1 MSSENDT
8 RARRDHDHLAWFLG
22 PKAEHSDLFE
32 GLMLLILRDYV
43 HWRKNYFPSDPI
55 LLTKALQRDF
65 VTAHDSLNQ
74 HVHEL
79 LALLRRNFPFYSP
92 RYIAHELSDTLMPAL
107 LGYFAGMMFN
117 PNNVTP
123 EAAPVTTELEVEA
136 CSAILQMLGYT
147 PPPPLPPDSDEDD
160 EKYYEKVQAYYQDA
174 AAKQF
179 GWAHISSGGTT
190 ANIEAL
196 WVARQ
201 VRYFPLAVQE
211 LCTARKVPLGIK
223 LPSGAKRDIRKVTRQ
238 QLLQLKPNECIY
250 LLPRLVGALRQHTN
264 LLADHA
270 GKEGERTWDLLN
282 EMPSGLSKGVGA
294 VFGAHPPAIFVA
306 GTRHYSISKAA
317 DVLGIGHDNIVPVDV
332 DTLFR
337 MDLRHL
343 ESTIKGAIKE
353 GRVPMAVVAN
363 AGTTE
368 EGAMDPI
375 DGIVSLR
382 DRLSK
387 ESKASFW
394 LHVDAAWSG
403 YMRSLF
409 RLDASDEVGA
419 LTKKI
424 AYGLKLDVKSEAMI
438 DWFAAFDQ
446 SVRKRA
452 SEALAAESKTDDG
465 DSNREVRNRNFTRTI
480 QSALTK
486 LRHAI
491 DSESHS
497 EVLSLLPRFAAYFAK
512 FGHDFPPTTLFTLTE
527 RNLKDIVD
535 NYVRH
540 ELEIARGAYRRSLR
554 IQWPSKEVFRSFMAF
569 PRAESITVDPHKMG
583 YSPYPCGCIAF
594 RNDRVRLFILQRA
607 PYITAMRQNPLFH
620 VPPRHMAVDE
630 KERSGR
636 RTIVES
642 FSKYIL
648 EGSKPGA
655 AAAGLWLSVKTV
667 PLTMRKHGAIVRAS
681 VLAARDLYEWLKQWH
696 ELAARSEHGVDYQF
710 VPLAPDPPDTNLVTF
725 VVRKLNS
732 HSLADMNRMSESVYK
747 HFTIQT
753 ELGEREYSYSQS
765 FFLSRTVMA
774 PPEYPLRVF
783 TQKNAEEEGAGARS
797 FFGRCD
803 LGKEARKE
811 FLERGIVVL
820 RATVMNPYLTT
831 LHDENLQDMTSV
843 FLHEL
848 AAAAAQSVRTIT

>member
-1 MSSENDT
+1 
-8 RARRDHDHLAWFLG
+8 
-22 PKAEHSDLFE
+22 
-32 GLMLLILRDYV
+32 MLLILRDYV

-55 LLTKALQRDF
+55 LLTKTLQRDF
-65 VTAHDSLNQ
+65 VAAHDSLNQ

-92 RYIAHELSDTLMPAL
+92 RYIAHELSDTLMPAS

-123 EAAPVTTELEVEA
+123 EAAPVTTELEIEG
-136 CSAILQMLGYT
+136 CSAILDMLGYT
-147 PPPPLPPDSDEDD
+147 PPPPLPPEADD
-160 EKYYEKVQAYYQDA
+160 DDDKYYEKVQTYYQEA
-174 AAKQF
+174 ASKQY

-211 LCTARKVPLGIK
+211 LCVARKVPLTIK

-238 QLLQLKPNECIY
+238 QLLQLKPNESIY
-250 LLPRLVGALRQHTN
+250 LLPRLIGALRQHTN
-264 LLADHA
+264 LLADFA
-270 GKEGERTWDLLN
+270 GKEGERTWSLLN
-282 EMPSGLSKGVGA
+282 DMPSGLSKGVGS
-294 VFGAHPPAIFVA
+294 VFAAHPPAIFVA
-306 GTRHYSISKAA
+306 GTRHYSIGKAA
-317 DVLGIGHDNIVPVDV
+317 DVLGIGHDNIIPVDV

-343 ESTIKGAIKE
+343 ESAIKAALKE
-353 GRVPMAVVAN
+353 GRVPVAVVAN

-375 DGIVSLR
+375 DGIVALR
-382 DRLSK
+382 ERLSK
-387 ESKASFW
+387 QQKASFW

-409 RLDASDEVGA
+409 RLDASDEVRA
-419 LTKKI
+419 ITDKI
-424 AYGLKLDVKSEAMI
+424 AGNLKFQSAGRTTV
-438 DWFAAFDQ
+438 DWFRAFDKV
-446 SVRKRA
+446 VRER
-452 SEALAAESKTDDG
+452 AAEAISAESTSTAGHPSKEAELRT
-465 DSNREVRNRNFTRTI
+465 SNFRRTI
-480 QSALTK
+480 HSALKK
-486 LRHAI
+486 LGNAFENEAHA
-491 DSESHS
+491 D
-497 EVLSLLPRFAAYFAK
+497 VLTMLPRFAAYFEK
-512 FGHDFPPTTLFTLTE
+512 FGHVLAPAGAFTLTE
-527 RNLKDIVD
+527 RNLKDIID

-540 ELEIARGAYRRSLR
+540 DLEISRGPYRRALR
-554 IQWPSKEVFRSFMAF
+554 VQWPSREVFRSFMAF

-583 YSPYPCGCIAF
+583 YSPYPCGCVAF

-620 VPPRHMAVDE
+620 VPPRHTAVDAN
-630 KERSGR
+630 ERSSR

-655 AAAGLWLSVKTV
+655 AAAGLWLAVKTV
-667 PLTMRKHGAIVRAS
+667 PLTMRRHGAIVRAS

-710 VPLAPDPPDTNLVTF
+710 VPLAPEPPDTNLVTF
-725 VVRKLNS
+725 VVRKRNS

-765 FFLSRTVMA
+765 FFLSRTVME
-774 PPEYPLRVF
+774 PPEYPLHVF
-783 TQKNAEEEGAGARS
+783 TQKGTDDDDVEARS
-797 FFGRCD
+797 FFARCD

-831 LHDENLQDMTSV
+831 LHDHNLQDMTSI

-848 AAAAAQSVRTIT
+848 ATAAAQAVRSVS